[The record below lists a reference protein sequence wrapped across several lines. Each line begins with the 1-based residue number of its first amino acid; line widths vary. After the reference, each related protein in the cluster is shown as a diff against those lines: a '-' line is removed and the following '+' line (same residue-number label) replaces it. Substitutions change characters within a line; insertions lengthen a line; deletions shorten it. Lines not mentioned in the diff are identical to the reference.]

1 MLGAAARFLATRRIT
16 ATTHQGSLAAA
27 GIITGDALFAL
38 DYGLAIV
45 GGVSTAGLHAPEGHV
60 PATLAA
66 GLLLAVLLGLVSG
79 NHLVMGRTERD
90 GGGGPTERG

>member
-45 GGVSTAGLHAPEGHV
+45 GGVSTVGLHASEGYV
-60 PATLAA
+60 PTTLAA
-66 GLLLAVLLGLVSG
+66 GLLLALLLGLVFG
-79 NHLVMGRTERD
+79 NYLVKGKTER
-90 GGGGPTERG
+90 